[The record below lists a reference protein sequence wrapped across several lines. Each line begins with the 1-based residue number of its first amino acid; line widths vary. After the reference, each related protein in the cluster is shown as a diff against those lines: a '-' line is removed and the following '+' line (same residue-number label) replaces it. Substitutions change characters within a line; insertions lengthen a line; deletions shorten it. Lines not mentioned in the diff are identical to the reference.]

1 MDLAF
6 ICDIKWPDDP
16 RLDLKG
22 SRHIHFNTWSTFSAC
37 MKTWRHW
44 NHTKRQIVSH
54 ILYNTLIAHF
64 KINEIAGQIDI
75 NRMNWTTKAKTR
87 AGRGRSKADIENQQ
101 RLTARN
107 KLPKGKSTSE
117 AVRALT
123 ADKASSLFRP
133 FSDRSSELSN
143 DLMMLQSSTDS
154 FVSQKLRP
162 SQSQPQ
168 LSRRPPKAVNI
179 NDMED
184 PLLLLEYTVIS
195 YCYIFITHQVWN
207 HKQQSKVTIPHSF
220 NQPEKD
226 RGDLSNLQ
234 GHTFKRKLDHLDGA
248 DDSQVICKHSTNIL
262 PVHLNIS

>member
-1 MDLAF
+1 MQEMNCAFFIYRQNSVDLAF
-6 ICDIKWPDDP
+6 SGGTTPDWTW
-16 RLDLKG
+16 KG
-22 SRHIHFNTWSTFSAC
+22 PAIWYTLQYMEHVFAC

-44 NHTKRQIVSH
+44 NHTVSH
-54 ILYNTLIAHF
+54 ILYNILLAHF
-64 KINEIAGQIDI
+64 KVNGIAGQIDI

-87 AGRGRSKADIENQQ
+87 AGRGKSKADIENQQ

-107 KLPKGKSTSE
+107 KLPKGNSTSE

-123 ADKASSLFRP
+123 ADKVITLSSLFRP

-162 SQSQPQ
+162 SQSQPP

-195 YCYIFITHQVWN
+195 
-207 HKQQSKVTIPHSF
+207 
-220 NQPEKD
+220 
-226 RGDLSNLQ
+226 
-234 GHTFKRKLDHLDGA
+234 
-248 DDSQVICKHSTNIL
+248 
-262 PVHLNIS
+262 